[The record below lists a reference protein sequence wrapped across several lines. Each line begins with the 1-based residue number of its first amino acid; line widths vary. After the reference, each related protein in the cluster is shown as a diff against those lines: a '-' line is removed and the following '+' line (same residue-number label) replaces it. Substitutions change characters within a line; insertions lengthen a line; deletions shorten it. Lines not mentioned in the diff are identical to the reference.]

1 MSSLANRDKFL
12 MDWRAKKAT
21 LEAAKKA
28 ELEARLQIVEMLH
41 DPSRSGSTETT
52 DLGQGYKLKIKVPVY
67 YGFVKDAD
75 GDLPLDKIEHIL
87 ETIENDSEYGKIA
100 AQNIIRWKPE
110 LSVTEYKNLQ
120 VKYRLLIDD
129 VLVTSEGT
137 PSVELIEP

>member
-1 MSSLANRDKFL
+1 MSLANRDQLL
-12 MDWRAKKAT
+12 MDWRAKKAV

-52 DLGQGYKLKIKVPVY
+52 DLGHGYKLKIKVPVY
-67 YGFVKDAD
+67 YGFVKNSDD
-75 GDLPLDKIEHIL
+75 KLDLDKIEHIL
-87 ETIENDSEYGKIA
+87 ETIETDSEYGKIA